1 MKKLITIVLV
11 IAFVYSCSTNSDN
24 NNSSS
29 SSGPLIKTETSI
41 GGTETY
47 NYNGNKLSNI
57 MYSPSETI
65 TFTYNGDLIIKAEEN
80 GGLVNS
86 ITTYNY
92 SNNLLSSFSGNESYS
107 NTIIRTTNK
116 TYTYNSSGS
125 ITEMTTGTTI
135 NLGNTQTDNSKHI
148 RYYSQGNCIKEEY
161 FSISNGVST
170 LVDTATFTYD
180 TSNSPYKNITGF
192 YSLTNPQGFYSINN
206 LKSEIHKNTSNITT
220 RTVQITYQYNSEK
233 YPTSSTGVITNYT
246 INSQTGA
253 STPQTPI
260 TQSGIITY
268 Y

>member
-1 MKKLITIVLV
+1 MKKLILTILASTL
-11 IAFVYSCSTNSDN
+11 ILSCS
-24 NNSSS
+24 NNSESTDPT

-57 MYSPSETI
+57 IYSPGETI

-80 GGLVNS
+80 GGGVNS
-86 ITTYNY
+86 VTNYNY
-92 SNNLLSSFSGNESYS
+92 SNNILSSFSGIESYS
-107 NTIIRTTNK
+107 NISTTTNT
-116 TYTYNSSGS
+116 TYIYNSNGS
-125 ITEMTTGTTI
+125 ITEMTTRTSI
-135 NLGNTQTDNSKHI
+135 NSGNTQTNNSKHI
-148 RYYSQGNCIKEEY
+148 RYYSQGNCIKDEY

-170 LVDTATFTYD
+170 LVETTTFTYD
-180 TSNSPYKNITGF
+180 SSNTPYKNITGF

-206 LKSEIHKNTSNITT
+206 LKSEIHKNASNVTT
-220 RTVQITYQYNSEK
+220 RTVQITYQYNSES
-233 YPTSSTGVITNYT
+233 YPISYTGVITNYT

-260 TQSGIITY
+260 TQSGTITY

>member
-1 MKKLITIVLV
+1 MKKLILTIL
-11 IAFVYSCSTNSDN
+11 ASTFTLSCSNNSDSTNST
-24 NNSSS
+24 ST
-29 SSGPLIKTETSI
+29 GPLIKTETSI

-47 NYNGNKLSNI
+47 NYNGNKLSTI
-57 MYSPSETI
+57 LYSPSETI

-80 GGLVNS
+80 GGGVNS
-86 ITTYNY
+86 VTTYNY

-107 NTIIRTTNK
+107 NTTHTTNK

-135 NLGNTQTDNSKHI
+135 YSGNTQTDNSKHI
-148 RYYSQGNCIKEEY
+148 RYYSQGNCIKDEY

-220 RTVQITYQYNSEK
+220 RTVQITYQYNSEN
-233 YPTSSTGVITNYT
+233 YPTSYTGVITNYT

-253 STPQTPI
+253 STPGTPS
-260 TQSGIITY
+260 TQSGTITY